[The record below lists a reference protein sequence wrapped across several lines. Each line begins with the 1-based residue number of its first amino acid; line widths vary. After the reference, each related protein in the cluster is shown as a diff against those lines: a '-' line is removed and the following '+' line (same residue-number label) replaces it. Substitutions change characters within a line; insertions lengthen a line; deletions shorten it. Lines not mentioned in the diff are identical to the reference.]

1 MSTLEGIRWLPI
13 GTIHS
18 PFVEPR
24 GTPIQSTAGK
34 TVRASVEVFPEYAEG
49 LLDLEGFSHLILLYY
64 FHRAAPYSLIVVPFM
79 DSESHGVFAT
89 RAPARPN
96 PIGMSVVRLVERRNN
111 ILEIQEVD
119 ILDGTPLLD
128 IKPFISDVDTRR
140 HTRKGWLSRGIRHLR
155 RTRDDAR
162 FAGTP

>member
-1 MSTLEGIRWLPI
+1 
-13 GTIHS
+13 
-18 PFVEPR
+18 
-24 GTPIQSTAGK
+24 
-34 TVRASVEVFPEYAEG
+34 VEVFPEYSEG

-64 FHRAAPYSLIVVPFM
+64 FHRAAPYSLIAVPFM
-79 DSESHGVFAT
+79 DSVPHGVFAT

-140 HTRKGWLSRGIRHLR
+140 HTRKGWLSRGIRRLR

>member
-1 MSTLEGIRWLPI
+1 MSLEGFRWRPI

-18 PFVEPR
+18 PFADPR

-34 TVRASVEVFPEYAEG
+34 AVRASVEVFPEYAEG

-64 FHRAAPYSLIVVPFM
+64 FHRAAPYSLTVVPFM
-79 DSESHGVFAT
+79 DSVPHGVFAT

-96 PIGMSVVRLVERRNN
+96 PIGISVVRLLERRDN

-128 IKPFISDVDTRR
+128 IKPFVFDFDSRR
-140 HTRKGWLSRGIRHLR
+140 HARRGWLSQRIHRLQ
-155 RTRDDAR
+155 RTQDDAR
-162 FAGTP
+162 FAGPA

>member
-49 LLDLEGFSHLILLYY
+49 LRDLEGFSHLILLYY